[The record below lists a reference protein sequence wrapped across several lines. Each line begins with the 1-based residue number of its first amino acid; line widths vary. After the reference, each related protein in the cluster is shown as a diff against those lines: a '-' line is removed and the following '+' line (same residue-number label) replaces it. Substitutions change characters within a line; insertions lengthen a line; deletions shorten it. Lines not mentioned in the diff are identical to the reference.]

1 MVSDHQRL
9 SVKNPQLQSTLFYE
23 HSYLS
28 ETLTSRI
35 QAITRDYK
43 PPHLC
48 KSDPV
53 DCTTCDPWLQ
63 IGLSMEDCS
72 AEGKRSQC
80 WFVFSLSPCFLS
92 MYLEMSSSSFRAHLH
107 WVLEELFLTLI
118 LTLLSQ
124 SLWLDQPTLCTK
136 CWSSILTN
144 FLFFSDTL
152 SCPWPLLSP
161 DFNYHSYVIKYLTS
175 TALSHA
181 FPGEQWPMCHVGT
194 HWTPP
199 LDAPQTPPHHRIQQ

>member
-35 QAITRDYK
+35 QAITHDYK

-92 MYLEMSSSSFRAHLH
+92 MYLEMSSFSFRAHLQGSGRT
-107 WVLEELFLTLI
+107 FSYTD
-118 LTLLSQ
+118 TN
-124 SLWLDQPTLCTK
+124 
-136 CWSSILTN
+136 SSVSVSVTG
-144 FLFFSDTL
+144 
-152 SCPWPLLSP
+152 
-161 DFNYHSYVIKYLTS
+161 S
-175 TALSHA
+175 T
-181 FPGEQWPMCHVGT
+181 FPVH
-194 HWTPP
+194 
-199 LDAPQTPPHHRIQQ
+199 